1 MEPLIKCE
9 HVDLGYENQ
18 DAVINVNMEVC
29 PGDYL
34 CIVGENGSGK
44 STLIKGL
51 LGLLKPSG
59 GKLTVAEELKTT
71 GIGYLPQQT
80 AAQKDFPA
88 SVREVVLSGCLSRRG
103 RRPFYSKTEKDIA
116 SANMEKLGI
125 TQLAN
130 QCYRELSGGQQQR
143 VLIARALCA
152 TRELLILDEPITG
165 LDPMAIQ
172 DFYSMIRK
180 LNRED
185 KVAIIMV
192 SHDLRNAVEEANKIL
207 HLQKQVLFYGPAHDY
222 MNSKAAGHFFH
233 EKEQGECLPT
243 AACHMAKNVD
253 GLENNEQ
260 KCSCGHT
267 HAHSSQ
273 KTEGGNTQERA

>member
-1 MEPLIKCE
+1 MSPLIQCQ
-9 HVDLGYENQ
+9 HVDFGYDNQ
-18 DAVINVNMEVC
+18 DAVIDVNMEVD

-44 STLIKGL
+44 STLMKGL
-51 LGLLKPSG
+51 LGLIRPTG
-59 GKLTVAEELKTT
+59 GTLVTAEELKRT

-88 SVREVVLSGCLSRRG
+88 SVQEVVLSGCLNRRG
-103 RRPFYSKTEKDIA
+103 RRPFYSRTEKA
-116 SANMEKLGI
+116 VAAENMERLGI
-125 TQLAN
+125 TPLAK

-152 TRELLILDEPITG
+152 TTRLLILDEPITG

-172 DFYSMIRK
+172 DFYAMIRR

-185 KVAIIMV
+185 GVAILMV

-222 MNSKAAGHFFH
+222 MNSQAAGHFFH
-233 EKEQGECLPT
+233 EKEQGQCIPT
-243 AACHMAKNVD
+243 AVCRKGGCCH
-253 GLENNEQ
+253 E
-260 KCSCGHT
+260 HT
-267 HAHSSQ
+267 
-273 KTEGGNTQERA
+273 K

>member
-185 KVAIIMV
+185 KVSIIMV

-273 KTEGGNTQERA
+273 KIEGGNTHERA